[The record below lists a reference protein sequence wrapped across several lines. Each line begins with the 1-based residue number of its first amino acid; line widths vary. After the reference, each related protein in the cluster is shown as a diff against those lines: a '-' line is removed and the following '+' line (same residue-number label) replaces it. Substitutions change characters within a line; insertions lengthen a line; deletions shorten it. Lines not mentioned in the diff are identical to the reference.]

1 MTKSLYVGNLPWS
14 ATEDDVRDLFA
25 PYGEV
30 TSVKL
35 VSDRETGRARGFGF
49 VELAFSGVLRHVT
62 LNGSEESI
70 ITDDERPFV
79 AHRPSAVQREER

>member
-1 MTKSLYVGNLPWS
+1 NL
-14 ATEDDVRDLFA
+14 
-25 PYGEV
+25 
-30 TSVKL
+30 
-35 VSDRETGRARGFGF
+35 
-49 VELAFSGVLRHVT
+49 ELAFSGVLRHVT